1 MTGTSTALL
10 TDRYELT
17 MLEAALASGTADR
30 HCVFEVFARRLPS
43 GRRYGVVAGTGRL
56 LEALA
61 TYRFDGSTLAAL
73 DAQGFLEPSVLDY
86 LADWRFTGDVRG
98 YAEGECFFAESPILQ
113 VEAPFAEAV
122 LLETLVLSI
131 LNHDCAVAAAA
142 SRMTSAAGRR
152 PCLEMGSRRTHEQA
166 AVAAARAAYVA
177 GFSATSNLAA
187 GERYGVPT
195 AGTAAHAFTLLHD
208 DERAAFAAQVKSL
221 GRDTTLL
228 VDTFD
233 VDAGVRAAIDVAGS
247 DLGAVR
253 LDSGDLASLAIE
265 VRELLDCLGA
275 TATRIVVT
283 SDLDEFAI
291 AALAAAPVD
300 SYGVG
305 TSVVTGSGA
314 PTAGLVYKLV
324 AVDGRPVAK
333 RSLGKEGH
341 GGKSWA
347 GRALREGVAV
357 AEVVSH
363 GGRLDPSTE
372 LRPLLVDLVVDGE
385 PVGTESLDVAR
396 SRHLASLAELPHK
409 ALQLQRGESA
419 LPTVSSLEEVGS

>member
-1 MTGTSTALL
+1 
-10 TDRYELT
+10 

-61 TYRFDGSTLAAL
+61 TYRFDAESLAAL
-73 DAQGFLEPSVLDY
+73 DAQGFLEATVLDY

-187 GERYGVPT
+187 GQRYGVPT

-233 VDAGVRAAIDVAGS
+233 VDAGVRAAIDVAG
-247 DLGAVR
+247 LGSR
-253 LDSGDLASLAIE
+253 
-265 VRELLDCLGA
+265 RR
-275 TATRIVVT
+275 ATRLGRPGVFGGRGARAARLPGRDRDADRGHQRPRRVRHRRAGRRSRGLLRRRHLGRDGQRRPDGRT
-283 SDLDEFAI
+283 GLQARGRRRPLRREAI
-291 AALAAAPVD
+291 ARQGGPRRQVLGRACAARRRRGRRGGLPRWSPGAERRAPAAARRSRRVRR
-300 SYGVG
+300 
-305 TSVVTGSGA
+305 A
-314 PTAGLVYKLV
+314 
-324 AVDGRPVAK
+324 GRPP
-333 RSLGKEGH
+333 
-341 GGKSWA
+341 
-347 GRALREGVAV
+347 
-357 AEVVSH
+357 SH
-363 GGRLDPSTE
+363 S
-372 LRPLLVDLVVDGE
+372 
-385 PVGTESLDVAR
+385 DVAR
-396 SRHLASLAELPHK
+396 SRHQASLAELPHK

>member
-1 MTGTSTALL
+1 MTATSTALL

-17 MLEAALASGTADR
+17 MLEAANAAGTAHPR
-30 HCVFEVFARRLPS
+30 CVFEVFARRLPE

-56 LEALA
+56 LDALA
-61 TYRFDGSTLAAL
+61 EFRFDEAALAAL
-73 DAQGFLEPSVLDY
+73 ERQGFLEPAVLDH
-86 LADWRFTGDVRG
+86 LSGWRFTGDVRG

-113 VEAPFAEAV
+113 VEGTFAEAV
-122 LLETLVLSI
+122 VLETLVLSV

-142 SRMTSAAGRR
+142 SRMSQAAGSR
-152 PCLEMGSRRTHEQA
+152 PCLEMGSRRTHEEA

-177 GFSATSNLAA
+177 GFAATSNLAA

-195 AGTAAHAFTLLHD
+195 AGTAAHAFMLLHD

-233 VDAGVRAAIDVAGS
+233 VQAGVRTAIDVAGA
-247 DLGAVR
+247 DLGAIR
-253 LDSGDLASLAIE
+253 LDSGDLAPLAVE

-275 TATRIVVT
+275 TSTRIVVT

-333 RSLGKEGH
+333 RSVGKEGH
-341 GGKSWA
+341 GGRSFA
-347 GRALREGVAV
+347 GRALHQEVAV
-357 AEVVSH
+357 AAVLSPALSP
-363 GGRLDPSTE
+363 GPGRSP
-372 LRPLLVDLVVDGE
+372 RPLLAGPALAREAGGAQALDRARA
-385 PVGTESLDVAR
+385 PPRPSL
-396 SRHLASLAELPHK
+396 
-409 ALQLQRGESA
+409 
-419 LPTVSSLEEVGS
+419 

>member
-1 MTGTSTALL
+1 
-10 TDRYELT
+10 
-17 MLEAALASGTADR
+17 MLEAAIAAGTADR
-30 HCVFEVFARRLPS
+30 RCVFEVFARRLPT

-61 TYRFDGSTLAAL
+61 DFCFDEQALASL
-73 DAQGFLEPSVLDY
+73 ERQGFLEPGVLDY
-86 LADWRFTGDVRG
+86 LSGWRFTGDVRG
-98 YAEGECFFAESPILQ
+98 YAEGDCFFAESPILQ
-113 VEAPFAEAV
+113 VEGSFAEAV
-122 LLETLVLSI
+122 VLETLVLSI

-142 SRMTSAAGRR
+142 SRMTQAAGSR

-177 GFSATSNLAA
+177 GFAATSNLEA

-195 AGTAAHAFTLLHD
+195 AGTAAHAFMLLHD

-233 VDAGVRAAIDVAGS
+233 VEAGVRTAIDVAGA
-247 DLGAVR
+247 DLGAIR
-253 LDSGDLASLAIE
+253 LDSGDLASLAVE

-275 TATRIVVT
+275 TSTRIVVT
-283 SDLDEFAI
+283 SDLDEYAI

-324 AVDGRPVAK
+324 SVDGRAVAK
-333 RSLGKEGH
+333 RSTGKEGH
-341 GGKSWA
+341 GGKAWA
-347 GRALREGVAV
+347 GRALHEGVAI

-363 GGRLDPSTE
+363 GRSSDASEG
-372 LRPLLVDLVVDGE
+372 LRPLLVDLVVAGE
-385 PVGTESLDVAR
+385 TVGTEPLSAAR
-396 SRHLASLAELPHK
+396 DRHAASLAELPHR
-409 ALQLQRGESA
+409 ALQLQRGEPA
-419 LPTVSSLEEVGS
+419 LPTVTSVEEIAR